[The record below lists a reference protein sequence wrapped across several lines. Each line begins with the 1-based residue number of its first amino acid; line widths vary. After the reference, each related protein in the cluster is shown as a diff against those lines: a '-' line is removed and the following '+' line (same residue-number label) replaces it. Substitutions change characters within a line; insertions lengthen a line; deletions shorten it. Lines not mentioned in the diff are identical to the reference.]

1 MARKSLSVPVFPKK
15 GGGSSMPAISS
26 SAVKFNQTGVKPL
39 IFGKGGQTNGGGEST
54 TFFTMM
60 VVLVGLFAI
69 IIWLISINMGL
80 LTNRNTSSTSV
91 PSWSLN
97 DSYDATM
104 ISSVPP
110 VYMAAVATRNDP
122 FNDPYAPPLKNDG
135 MYMRSD
141 STDIRGLPMI
151 PATCNSGMCGG
162 SAPMIPTTCTSGMC
176 GGGGAP
182 INMRTRGYSPEYS
195 QIGIL
200 TRERKDRTE
209 DTSFR
214 DNMILPLF
222 GRRAVNGR
230 DKYQYYSM
238 SNTGAVNTKLP
249 VKIRG
254 KNCVGEYGCDELNNG
269 DNVYVEGYN
278 DSFHA
283 TVYEN
288 NTFSYIPSL

>member
-1 MARKSLSVPVFPKK
+1 MARKSISVPVFPKK
-15 GGGSSMPAISS
+15 GGGVNNVLSS
-26 SAVKFNQTGVKPL
+26 SAVRFKSQPS
-39 IFGKGGQTNGGGEST
+39 GGGGGGEST

-69 IIWLISINMGL
+69 IIYLISINMGL
-80 LTNRNTSSTSV
+80 LTNRSNTSSN
-91 PSWSLN
+91 SWSLN
-97 DSYDATM
+97 EAPM
-104 ISSVPP
+104 ISAVPP

-122 FNDPYAPPLKNDG
+122 FNDPYAPPVKNDGGLRMFGRTTAGSPEEHG

-162 SAPMIPTTCTSGMC
+162 
-176 GGGGAP
+176 GGAP
-182 INMRTRGYSPEYS
+182 INMRTRGYNQEYS

-238 SNTGAVNTKLP
+238 SNTGSVNTKLP

-254 KNCVGEYGCDELNNG
+254 KSCVGEYGCDELMNG
-269 DNVYVEGYN
+269 DTAYVEGYN
-278 DSFHA
+278 DSFNA

>member
-1 MARKSLSVPVFPKK
+1 MARKSLPIPMLPKK
-15 GGGSSMPAISS
+15 GGTAMKVLAPTFGPKITT
-26 SAVKFNQTGVKPL
+26 FGGVKP
-39 IFGKGGQTNGGGEST
+39 GQSFGEST
-54 TFFTMM
+54 MFSTMM

-69 IIWLISINMGL
+69 IAYLISINMGL
-80 LTNRNTSSTSV
+80 LTNRSNTSTVS
-91 PSWSLN
+91 SWSLN
-97 DSYDATM
+97 NQGEAPM
-104 ISSVPP
+104 ISSIPP

-122 FNDPYAPPLKNDG
+122 FNDPYAPPVKNDG
-135 MYMRSD
+135 VYMRSD

-162 SAPMIPTTCTSGMC
+162 
-176 GGGGAP
+176 GAP
-182 INMRTRGYSPEYS
+182 INMRTRGYNQEYS
-195 QIGIL
+195 QVGIL

-238 SNTGAVNTKLP
+238 SNTGSVNTKLP

-254 KNCVGEYGCDELNNG
+254 KSCVGEYGCDELMNG
-269 DNVYVEGYN
+269 DTAYVEGYN

>member
-15 GGGSSMPAISS
+15 GGGVNNVLSS
-26 SAVKFNQTGVKPL
+26 SAVRFKSQPS
-39 IFGKGGQTNGGGEST
+39 GGGEST

-80 LTNRNTSSTSV
+80 LTNRSNTSSTSL

-97 DSYDATM
+97 EAPM

-110 VYMAAVATRNDP
+110 IYMAAVATRNDP

-151 PATCNSGMCGG
+151 PATCN
-162 SAPMIPTTCTSGMC
+162 SGMC

-238 SNTGAVNTKLP
+238 SNTGSVNTKLP

-254 KNCVGEYGCDELNNG
+254 KSCVGEYGCDELNNG
-269 DNVYVEGYN
+269 DTAYVEGYN

>member
-1 MARKSLSVPVFPKK
+1 MVKKSLSVPVFPKK
-15 GGGSSMPAISS
+15 GGSINHALSS
-26 SAVKFNQTGVKPL
+26 SAVKFKS
-39 IFGKGGQTNGGGEST
+39 QTNGGGENT
-54 TFFTMM
+54 MFFTMM
-60 VVLVGLFAI
+60 VVVVGLFAI
-69 IIWLISINMGL
+69 IAYLISINMGL
-80 LTNRNTSSTSV
+80 LTNRSNTSSNSSV
-91 PSWSLN
+91 PLSSWSLN
-97 DSYDATM
+97 PHGDAPM
-104 ISSVPP
+104 ISAIPP

-122 FNDPYAPPLKNDG
+122 FNDPYAPPVKNDG
-135 MYMRSD
+135 VYMRSD
-141 STDIRGLPMI
+141 STDVRGLPMI
-151 PATCNSGMCGG
+151 PATCN
-162 SAPMIPTTCTSGMC
+162 SGMC

-182 INMRTRGYSPEYS
+182 INMRTRGYNQEYS

-238 SNTGAVNTKLP
+238 SNTGSVNTKLP

-254 KNCVGEYGCDELNNG
+254 KNCVGEYGCDELMNG

>member
-1 MARKSLSVPVFPKK
+1 MARKSLPVPVFPKK
-15 GGGSSMPAISS
+15 GGGVNNVLSP
-26 SAVKFNQTGVKPL
+26 SAMKFSKFQPPT
-39 IFGKGGQTNGGGEST
+39 FGKGGQPSGGGEST

-69 IIWLISINMGL
+69 IIYLISINMGL
-80 LTNRNTSSTSV
+80 LTNRSNTSSN
-91 PSWSLN
+91 SWSLN
-97 DSYDATM
+97 EAPM

-135 MYMRSD
+135 VYMRSD

-151 PATCNSGMCGG
+151 PATCNSGMCN
-162 SAPMIPTTCTSGMC
+162 
-176 GGGGAP
+176 GGGAP

-238 SNTGAVNTKLP
+238 SNTGSVNTKLP

-254 KNCVGEYGCDELNNG
+254 KSCVGEYGCDELMNG
-269 DNVYVEGYN
+269 DTAYVEGYN

-288 NTFSYIPSL
+288 NTFSYIPNL

>member
-15 GGGSSMPAISS
+15 GGGVNNVLPSSTLRFG
-26 SAVKFNQTGVKPL
+26 KGFQTPT
-39 IFGKGGQTNGGGEST
+39 FGKGGQATGGEST
-54 TFFTMM
+54 MFSTMM

-80 LTNRNTSSTSV
+80 LTNRSNTTSSVS
-91 PSWSLN
+91 SWSLN
-97 DSYDATM
+97 PLGDAPM
-104 ISSVPP
+104 ISSIPP

-122 FNDPYAPPLKNDG
+122 FNDPYAPPVKNDG
-135 MYMRSD
+135 VYMRSD

-162 SAPMIPTTCTSGMC
+162 
-176 GGGGAP
+176 GGAP
-182 INMRTRGYSPEYS
+182 INMRTRGYNQEYS
-195 QIGIL
+195 QVGIL

-238 SNTGAVNTKLP
+238 SNTGSVNTKLP

-254 KNCVGEYGCDELNNG
+254 KSCVGEYGCDELMNG
-269 DNVYVEGYN
+269 DTAYVEGYN